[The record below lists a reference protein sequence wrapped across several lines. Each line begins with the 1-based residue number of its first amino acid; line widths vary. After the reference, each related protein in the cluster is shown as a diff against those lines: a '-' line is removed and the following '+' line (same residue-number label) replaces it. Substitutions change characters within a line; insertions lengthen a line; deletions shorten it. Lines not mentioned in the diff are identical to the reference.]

1 MNFHGDF
8 HNAIANKYLLGL
20 YHANTILCIQ
30 LYLFTTVRWQIED
43 EDSEEGDA
51 HAWYNQI
58 DSVEQ
63 CFSAHRDVKGDIKV
77 RFITASIIFNIS
89 NSRDGQDVPLD
100 RHVELGEVD
109 ADVDYVFARLLFFV
123 S

>member
-1 MNFHGDF
+1 MKSKPNISTH
-8 HNAIANKYLLGL
+8 
-20 YHANTILCIQ
+20 
-30 LYLFTTVRWQIED
+30 LFTTVRWQIED